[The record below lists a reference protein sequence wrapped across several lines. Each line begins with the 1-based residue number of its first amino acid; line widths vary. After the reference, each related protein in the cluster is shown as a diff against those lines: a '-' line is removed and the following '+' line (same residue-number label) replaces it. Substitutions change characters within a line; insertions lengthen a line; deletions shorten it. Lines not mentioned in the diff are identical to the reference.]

1 MAQRHRGDTGTAAQ
15 VRLIGLAACA
25 LTAATTVQ
33 AQTWRTVTSSRQLRG
48 EAALAVNVTYAAGR
62 LMLAPGAP
70 GTLYRMDLRYD
81 EDTFEPVRA
90 FDPEGGT
97 LRLGVRGVDRERGA
111 VRVSLGD
118 RRRAANLSTI
128 DVALTPDIPLDL
140 TVELGA
146 AQADVDLGGLA
157 LRSVHYRTGASES
170 RLTFDRPNRV
180 SCTAMRLEAG
190 AASFRVSG
198 IANAGCRRFT
208 FAGGVG
214 AVVLDFTGDW
224 RDAMD
229 ADVRVSIGELT
240 LRIPDDVGVALR
252 LNRFLASFAR
262 AGFEKRGTMYYSA
275 NFASARHRLTLDVT
289 ATIGGVNVEWVHR

>member
-1 MAQRHRGDTGTAAQ
+1 VAPRRHGHCGTVAQQRLAGATA
-15 VRLIGLAACA
+15 IA
-25 LTAATTVQ
+25 LCMAATAQ

-48 EAALAVNVTYAAGR
+48 EEALAVNVTYAAGR
-62 LMLAPGAP
+62 LTLVPGAP

-81 EDTFEPVRA
+81 EDVFAPVRA

-97 LRLGVRGVDRERGA
+97 LRLGVRSVGRQRGA
-111 VRVSLGD
+111 VRVSLGE
-118 RRRAANLSTI
+118 RRRGENLSTI
-128 DVALTPDIPLDL
+128 DLALTPDIPLDL

-146 AQADVDLGGLA
+146 AAADVDLGGLA
-157 LRSVHYRTGASES
+157 LRSLHYRTGASQS

-180 SCTAMRLEAG
+180 PCTAMRLEAG
-190 AASFRVSG
+190 AAAFRVSG

-214 AVVLDFTGDW
+214 EVVLDFSGEW
-224 RDAMD
+224 RGAMD

-252 LNRFLASFAR
+252 LNRFLASFER
-262 AGFEKRGTMYYSA
+262 AGFEKHGNMYYSA